1 MIIYLLRFWL
11 PFMVNGRIFRELAEW
26 YLLKC
31 WHLETSHMFSLQVK
45 LQPAVMSNYVA
56 PQARFPLH
64 LTDGCKYGSTMW
76 RNLGQCFPTFFFVLQ
91 PHKLISKAQ
100 MRYNNT
106 KPSICPFY
114 NLLPFVMSC
123 TRTAL
128 LLHLFENYSA
138 TFHYKAQDRPFN

>member
-1 MIIYLLRFWL
+1 MIFTYVSAGSKSQHNYMIIYLLRFWL

-45 LQPAVMSNYVA
+45 LQPAVVSNYVA

-76 RNLGQCFPTFFFVLQ
+76 RNLGQCFPTFFLSYSPTSSSIRLKWGTMILNHQFV
-91 PHKLISKAQ
+91 PFI
-100 MRYNNT
+100 
-106 KPSICPFY
+106 ICY
-114 NLLPFVMSC
+114 
-123 TRTAL
+123 
-128 LLHLFENYSA
+128 HL
-138 TFHYKAQDRPFN
+138 